1 MSDKDDMEEFETI
14 LLTDEDGQEVEFA
27 VIDAAEMDGVN
38 YLLVVE
44 ADWIEDENAEAM
56 ILKEVGSD
64 EENIDYELVE
74 DDEELEKVA
83 ALIENGEG
91 YDVILDE

>member
-56 ILKEVGSD
+56 NWWKMMRS
-64 EENIDYELVE
+64 
-74 DDEELEKVA
+74 
-83 ALIENGEG
+83 
-91 YDVILDE
+91 

>member
-83 ALIENGEG
+83 ALFENGEG

>member
-38 YLLVVE
+38 YLVVGE

-83 ALIENGEG
+83 ALFENGEG

>member
-1 MSDKDDMEEFETI
+1 MSDKDDMEVFETI

-27 VIDAAEMDGVN
+27 LIDAAEMDGAN
-38 YLLVVE
+38 SLLVVE

-83 ALIENGEG
+83 ALFENGEG

>member
-83 ALIENGEG
+83 ALIEKGEG
-91 YDVILDE
+91 YDVILDG

>member
-27 VIDAAEMDGVN
+27 VIDAAELDGVN

-83 ALIENGEG
+83 ALFENGEG